1 MFFSYSVPNYRG
13 AYTQQARLDSLTS
26 AIKTMERDSSM
37 VLALND
43 LSSEYLQSDNQT
55 KALRYANEALQLA
68 EKIEVSK
75 RKRLCPKKH
84 GLVYYYQGD
93 YLNVMEYWNKV
104 T

>member
-1 MFFSYSVPNYRG
+1 MFFSYSVLITGG

-68 EKIEVSK
+68 EKIE
-75 RKRLCPKKH
+75 
-84 GLVYYYQGD
+84 
-93 YLNVMEYWNKV
+93 YLRGKGYALKTWGWCITTKEITSM
-104 T
+104 